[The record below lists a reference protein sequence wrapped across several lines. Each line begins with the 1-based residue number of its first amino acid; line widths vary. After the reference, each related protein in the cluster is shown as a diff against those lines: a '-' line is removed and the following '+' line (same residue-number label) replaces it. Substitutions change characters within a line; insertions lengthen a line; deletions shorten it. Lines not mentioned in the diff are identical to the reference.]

1 MTASQSVTGN
11 EATSSHSITNDAQL
25 IQGCLQGNEASWS
38 ALLAKYKNLIFSIP
52 IKYGF
57 SREDAADIF
66 QSVCLDV
73 LHDLSSL
80 RDSQALAGWLIRV
93 THNKCF
99 HHLKQSRRFVASETS
114 PFELAVSATEIPENK
129 VRELQQE
136 QVLRDAIGSLNTRCR
151 LLVQILFFESPA
163 RPYKDVAK
171 SLGLA
176 TGSIGFIRARCLSKL
191 GEKLREMG
199 FGEKAG

>member
-1 MTASQSVTGN
+1 MTVSQPLTGDKSTLSDP
-11 EATSSHSITNDAQL
+11 ATNDAQL
-25 IQGCLQGNEASWS
+25 IQGCLQGNEASWE
-38 ALLAKYKNLIFSIP
+38 ALVSKYKNLIFSIP

-66 QSVCLDV
+66 QSVCLDM

-80 RDSQALAGWLIRV
+80 RDSQALAGWLIRI

-99 HHLKQSRRFVASETS
+99 HQLKQSRRFVASETS
-114 PFELAVSATEIPENK
+114 PFELSVSAGEIPENK
-129 VRELQQE
+129 VGELQKE
-136 QVLRDAIGSLNTRCR
+136 QVLRDAIDSLNPRCR
-151 LLVQILFFESPA
+151 ELVQTLFFESPA

-176 TGSIGFIRARCLSKL
+176 TGSIGFIRARCLHKL
-191 GEKLREMG
+191 GQKLQEMG
-199 FGEKAG
+199 FG

>member
-1 MTASQSVTGN
+1 MTASQSVMGDESASLTPVSNDAHLVHGCLEGN
-11 EATSSHSITNDAQL
+11 E
-25 IQGCLQGNEASWS
+25 ESWS

-57 SREDAADIF
+57 SREDATDIF

-114 PFELAVSATEIPENK
+114 PFELA
-129 VRELQQE
+129 
-136 QVLRDAIGSLNTRCR
+136 
-151 LLVQILFFESPA
+151 
-163 RPYKDVAK
+163 
-171 SLGLA
+171 
-176 TGSIGFIRARCLSKL
+176 GFRH
-191 GEKLREMG
+191 
-199 FGEKAG
+199 

>member
-1 MTASQSVTGN
+1 MTASQSVTGD
-11 EATSSHSITNDAQL
+11 ETTSSNPVTNDAQL
-25 IQGCLQGNEASWS
+25 IHGCLQGNEASWS

-66 QSVCLDV
+66 QAVCLDV

-99 HHLKQSRRFVASETS
+99 HQLKQSRRFVASETS
-114 PFELAVSATEIPENK
+114 PFELTVSAAEIPENK
-129 VRELQQE
+129 VRELQKE
-136 QVLRDAIGSLNTRCR
+136 QVLRDAIESLNPRCR
-151 LLVQILFFESPA
+151 QLVEILFFEVPA

-191 GEKLREMG
+191 GEKLKEMG
-199 FGEKAG
+199 FG